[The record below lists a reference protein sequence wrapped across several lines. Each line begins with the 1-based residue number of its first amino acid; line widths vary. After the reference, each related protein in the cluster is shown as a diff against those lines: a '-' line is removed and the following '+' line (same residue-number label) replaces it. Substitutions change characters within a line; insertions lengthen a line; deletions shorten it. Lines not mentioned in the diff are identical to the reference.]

1 MVIDDNVRLIDCGF
15 FMLICILWLF
25 ILSLSLSILFN
36 GNDKTVSYERHYIFI
51 DAIYQEFKRKLLL

>member
-1 MVIDDNVRLIDCGF
+1 MTLY
-15 FMLICILWLF
+15 
-25 ILSLSLSILFN
+25 SLSLSILFN